1 MPQAGGVAVDT
12 DIRGR
17 GGFSLLLGEWRKTL
31 GIFESGDSASRRVA
45 VVAITTVTSG
55 VAYKG
60 ARLKAKENRLVD
72 KGEAREAYLA
82 LERKRDCQS

>member
-17 GGFSLLLGEWRKTL
+17 GGFSLLLGEWRNTL

-60 ARLKAKENRLVD
+60 ARLKAEENRSR
-72 KGEAREAYLA
+72 ASA
-82 LERKRDCQS
+82 LSTRRFSSAFRRAPS